1 MTGQQRAGRQGGVS
15 RRSLF
20 NQALAFLMAGFMALS
35 AAQGHLIVDQ
45 KGTLNFV
52 DDGAF
57 LVISLPVTA
66 FEGTDDD
73 GDGRLSFAEMARHTA
88 AIQRQ
93 IRDRI
98 RLSDAAGAKP
108 LEELLLN
115 LSVPDDA
122 PSAPATHLVAM
133 GRFALGAS
141 AGQIKQG
148 AFKGSPV
155 DASRFEAS
163 RFEASLFGR
172 TEAEQTLTVTLKHG
186 QQTQLLLLSPEHP
199 SGRVFPPSWQVF
211 VDFVLLG
218 AEHVL
223 SGFDHLLFLLV
234 VLAAGW
240 TTRQLIT
247 VLTGFTLGHAL
258 TLTASILGGL
268 SLSPA
273 LVEPAIAAT
282 IVTMGLIDLWDKRQT
297 HRIPVSLRIALVFV
311 CSLIHGLGLAGALG
325 SLGLTPEN
333 RILSL
338 VGFNLGI
345 ELGQLV
351 FALGAGL
358 VALLIR
364 RIAGTRVLAFS
375 GRAASVGAILAGIVW
390 FGQRIS

>member
-1 MTGQQRAGRQGGVS
+1 
-15 RRSLF
+15 
-20 NQALAFLMAGFMALS
+20 MALT

-66 FEGTDDD
+66 FEGSDDD

-98 RLSDAAGAKP
+98 RLSNASGAKP

-133 GRFALGAS
+133 GRFALGS
-141 AGQIKQG
+141 PAGQIKQG
-148 AFKGSPV
+148 PFEATHL
-155 DASRFEAS
+155 EAS

-172 TEAEQTLTVTLKHG
+172 TEAEQTLTITLKRG

-199 SGRVFPPSWQVF
+199 SGRVFPPTWQVF

-258 TLTASILGGL
+258 TLTANILGGL

-297 HRIPVSLRIALVFV
+297 HRIPGCGAFV
-311 CSLIHGLGLAGALG
+311 VCPRDRS
-325 SLGLTPEN
+325 SP
-333 RILSL
+333 
-338 VGFNLGI
+338 
-345 ELGQLV
+345 
-351 FALGAGL
+351 
-358 VALLIR
+358 
-364 RIAGTRVLAFS
+364 
-375 GRAASVGAILAGIVW
+375 W
-390 FGQRIS
+390 

>member
-1 MTGQQRAGRQGGVS
+1 MNGLQRIGRQGGVS
-15 RRSLF
+15 RRSWF
-20 NQALAFLMAGFMALS
+20 KQALALLVSGFMALT

-66 FEGTDDD
+66 FEGTDEDS
-73 GDGRLSFAEMARHTA
+73 DGRLSFAEMARHTV

-93 IRDRI
+93 IRDRV
-98 RLSDAAGAKP
+98 RLIDVSGAKP
-108 LEELLLN
+108 LEGLLIN
-115 LSVPDDA
+115 LSVADDA

-133 GRFALGAS
+133 GRFALGS
-141 AGQIKQG
+141 PAGQIN
-148 AFKGSPV
+148 KGL
-155 DASRFEAS
+155 FEGS

-172 TEAEQTLTVTLKHG
+172 TEAEQTLTITLKRG

-199 SGRVFPPSWQVF
+199 SGRVFPPTWQVF

-258 TLTASILGGL
+258 TLTANILGGL

-282 IVTMGLIDLWDKRQT
+282 IVTMGLIDLWDKRRT
-297 HRIPVSLRIALVFV
+297 HRIPVSLRIGLVFV

-325 SLGLTPEN
+325 SLGLTQEN

-364 RIAGTRVLAFS
+364 RIAGTGGLAFS

>member
-1 MTGQQRAGRQGGVS
+1 MTGLQQAGRQGGGS

-20 NQALAFLMAGFMALS
+20 KQALAFLVAGFMAVT

-66 FEGTDDD
+66 FEGSDDD

-98 RLSDAAGAKP
+98 RLSDASGAKP

-133 GRFALGAS
+133 GRFALGSS

-148 AFKGSPV
+148 PFEATH
-155 DASRFEAS
+155 FEAS

-172 TEAEQTLTVTLKHG
+172 TEAEQTLTVTLKRG

-199 SGRVFPPSWQVF
+199 SGRVFPPTWQVF

-223 SGFDHLLFLLV
+223 SGLDHLLFLLV

-282 IVTMGLIDLWDKRQT
+282 IVTMGLIDVWDKRQT
-297 HRIPVSLRIALVFV
+297 HRIPVSLRIGLVFV

-325 SLGLTPEN
+325 SLGLTQEN

-364 RIAGTRVLAFS
+364 RIAGTRGLAFS

>member
-1 MTGQQRAGRQGGVS
+1 MTGQQRGGRQGGVS

-35 AAQGHLIVDQ
+35 TAQGHLIVDQ

-108 LEELLLN
+108 LEELLFN

-148 AFKGSPV
+148 PFEATHV
-155 DASRFEAS
+155 EAS

-218 AEHVL
+218 AKHVL

-364 RIAGTRVLAFS
+364 RIAGTRGLAFS